1 MKMNIFFIIHR
12 ILITLLGV
20 VSIFLQFYTL
30 LDLETVS
37 KLKLDS
43 SIALA
48 LSIYICLLM
57 LLVSLAKTKRYIEE
71 YKNETIQ

>member
-1 MKMNIFFIIHR
+1 MKLNLFFIIHR
-12 ILITLLGV
+12 IIITILGV
-20 VSIFLQFYTL
+20 VSIFLQLYTL
-30 LDLETVS
+30 LDLETTS

-71 YKNETIQ
+71 YKNETI

>member
-1 MKMNIFFIIHR
+1 MKPNIFFIIHR
-12 ILITLLGV
+12 IVITLLGV